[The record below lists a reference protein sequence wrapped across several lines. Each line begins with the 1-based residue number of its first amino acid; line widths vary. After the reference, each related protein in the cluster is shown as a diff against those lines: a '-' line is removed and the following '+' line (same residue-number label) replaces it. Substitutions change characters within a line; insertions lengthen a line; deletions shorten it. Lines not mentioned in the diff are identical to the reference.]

1 MFDIE
6 TLLRLGV
13 FNQLIPI
20 WQVFFFIV
28 SLLPFLLWNRVKIC
42 LLITY
47 LFTYYLGFMV
57 QWGDYIASSGSM
69 QPFVLYSLSGL
80 AIAVFFVATIFT
92 EPSAKTKVR
101 WVRYS
106 QADDDDSPV
115 PMRRRDPVEMA
126 VNVTNISDAD
136 SR

>member
-6 TLLRLGV
+6 NLMKLGV

-20 WQVFFFIV
+20 WQIFFFIA

-57 QWGDYIASSGSM
+57 QWGDYIASTGSM
-69 QPFVLYSLSGL
+69 QPFVLYSLSGV

-92 EPSAKTKVR
+92 EKPENTQAHSVR
-101 WVRYS
+101 SRS
-106 QADDDDSPV
+106 PDDDDPV
-115 PMRRRDPVEMA
+115 RTSRRDPVEIA
-126 VNVTNISDAD
+126 VNVTPASDNE